1 MQHITYTIVNNT
13 KCLFGAAHQMARELR
28 ANWPMASYRDLFR
41 AALKEIWAAIK
52 RTQSKVSDGLRAAAT
67 KGIQGVVRAFRM
79 INSMHPETIKSALL
93 AAANKGLCTHA
104 LAYLQYAQ
112 QHRAEVLNK
121 DLVREAL
128 LNAGGY
134 EWTKKGRRI
143 YISRFVKTVV
153 ANYDAFGRRGKY
165 DCDHMYYDCE
175 TREWVGTPC
184 NVIFA
189 EGFAA

>member
-28 ANWPMASYRDLFR
+28 ANWPLASYRDLFR

-52 RTQSKVSDGLRAAAT
+52 RTQSKVSEGLKAAAT

-79 INSMHPETIKSALL
+79 INSRQPETIKAALW
-93 AAANKGLCTHA
+93 AAANKGLTMHT

-112 QHRAEVLNK
+112 QRRAEALNK

-128 LNAGGY
+128 LNAGGR

-143 YISRFVKTVV
+143 YISRIVKAVV

-165 DCDHMYYDCE
+165 DCDNMYYDCE

>member
-1 MQHITYTIVNNT
+1 
-13 KCLFGAAHQMARELR
+13 
-28 ANWPMASYRDLFR
+28 
-41 AALKEIWAAIK
+41 
-52 RTQSKVSDGLRAAAT
+52 
-67 KGIQGVVRAFRM
+67 M
-79 INSMHPETIKSALL
+79 INSRHPETIKSALL
-93 AAANKGLCTHA
+93 AAANNGLCTHA

-153 ANYDAFGRRGKY
+153 ANSDAFGRRGKY

-189 EGFAA
+189 VGFAACFSGAPVGAPPPKGESRDEHKDQRAGQHQA